1 VVSID
6 GKATDGFNGDR
17 AAQLLRGSVGTN
29 VTVRLSRRSAQVPGV
44 AGRPEQPPKVTQS
57 AASNT

>member
-1 VVSID
+1 MVSID
-6 GKATDGFNGDR
+6 GTTTDGFNGDR

-44 AGRPEQPPKVTQS
+44 AGRPEQPPKVIQS
-57 AASNT
+57 